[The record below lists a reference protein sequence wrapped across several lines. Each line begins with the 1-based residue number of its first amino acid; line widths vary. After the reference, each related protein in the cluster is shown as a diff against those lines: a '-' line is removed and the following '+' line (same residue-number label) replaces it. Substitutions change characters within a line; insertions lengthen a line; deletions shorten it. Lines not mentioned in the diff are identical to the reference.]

1 MPARVYHERRGDT
14 LSSVES
20 EDVALVARLAGGNEE
35 ALGQLYDRYG
45 LAVYSLAVRIVHD
58 GATAEEVAQEV
69 FVRLWRAAASFD
81 PAKGKVL
88 TWLLRITHNLALN
101 EIRRQKSRPVAATSF
116 DWEVEG
122 AQLADGDVSVDPA
135 AVTGLREQAEQV
147 RRALAQLPE
156 TQRKAIELA
165 FYGGL
170 SQAEVA
176 LALGEPLGTVK
187 SRIRAGMQRLG
198 EVLRAQGVSP

>member
-1 MPARVYHERRGDT
+1 MSGGDGT
-14 LSSVES
+14 LATREGD
-20 EDVALVARLAGGNEE
+20 DVALVARLADGDEE
-35 ALGQLYDRYG
+35 ALGPLYDRYG
-45 LAVYSLAVRIVHD
+45 RAVYSLAVRIVHD
-58 GATAEEVAQEV
+58 GATAEEVTQEV
-69 FVRLWRAAASFD
+69 FVRLWRAAAGFD

-101 EIRRQKSRPVAATSF
+101 EIRRQQSRPMAATSF
-116 DWEVEG
+116 DWEMDG
-122 AQLADGDVSVDPA
+122 AQVADNDVGVDPA
-135 AVTGLREQAEQV
+135 ASAALREQADLV
-147 RRALAQLPE
+147 RGALAQLPE
-156 TQRKAIELA
+156 PQRKAIELA

-176 LALGEPLGTVK
+176 VALGEPLGTVK